1 MVKTAM
7 TPSGVA
13 GPSTA
18 ITALGRRYSNKDTDG
33 QVQPF
38 SKDVYAEVEVVPI
51 KGVWAGWGAI
61 TFYPEYPNGG
71 SYHKVH
77 RYRQGVLMEFSARGL
92 VYRFDWFFFLNLV
105 IATLVLLRV
114 CGAVVDFIIF
124 YCIPYRGFSHLLY
137 TKRNERVDQK
147 TVFASLGLSAAISVQ
162 QFNAFDVGRNG
173 YLTFAELVRMF
184 GGVEDVTYE
193 HAEAIAHSVL
203 HVAGKELEDKNER
216 VLMFTDFVHLIEG
229 HDTMNFGKYL
239 NTIQKVSRSGSARDR
254 GPTEGQRKEAQK
266 AYEEAEV
273 AAGFISE
280 ADANG
285 VRNRRTSA
293 TSASGR
299 AAQESSDGDSRPA
312 AGSVPADAVQVAV
325 QPPPMPV
332 QPVAPPAQGNA
343 GKITCYS
350 CHNQFYAPAG
360 ASVVACP
367 YCKTHNRL
375 QMAVVPAEVR

>member
-124 YCIPYRGFSHLLY
+124 YCIPYRGEVSADGTGFGSAPRGSLTRPVRRRAPRLSRAPFNSRRRLFSPPLHEA
-137 TKRNERVDQK
+137 KRAGRPEDRLCLARPQCRH
-147 TVFASLGLSAAISVQ
+147 LSAAVQ
-162 QFNAFDVGRNG
+162 
-173 YLTFAELVRMF
+173 
-184 GGVEDVTYE
+184 
-193 HAEAIAHSVL
+193 
-203 HVAGKELEDKNER
+203 
-216 VLMFTDFVHLIEG
+216 
-229 HDTMNFGKYL
+229 
-239 NTIQKVSRSGSARDR
+239 
-254 GPTEGQRKEAQK
+254 
-266 AYEEAEV
+266 
-273 AAGFISE
+273 
-280 ADANG
+280 
-285 VRNRRTSA
+285 
-293 TSASGR
+293 
-299 AAQESSDGDSRPA
+299 
-312 AGSVPADAVQVAV
+312 
-325 QPPPMPV
+325 
-332 QPVAPPAQGNA
+332 
-343 GKITCYS
+343 
-350 CHNQFYAPAG
+350 
-360 ASVVACP
+360 
-367 YCKTHNRL
+367 RL
-375 QMAVVPAEVR
+375 